1 MDTLQIAYK
10 ILRSLEDKT
19 KADYMGQIISP
30 TALGVSEDKW
40 LEVIQSLLD
49 EGYIAGV
56 KLSKDILGNQL
67 VDVKNARI
75 TLKGAIPERKQGYE
89 EVRKGS
95 YRHYHY
101 HQAVRCLW
109 SNSSTVKHG
118 SAVPGAGRRYTR

>member
-30 TALGVSEDKW
+30 AKLGVPEEKW

-49 EGYIAGV
+49 EGYIFGV

-75 TLKGAIPERKQGYE
+75 TLKGAEYLRDNKVMRKFA
-89 EVRKGS
+89 KI
-95 YRHYHY
+95 
-101 HQAVRCLW
+101 A
-109 SNSSTVKHG
+109 TDIITIVK
-118 SAVPGAGRRYTR
+118 P